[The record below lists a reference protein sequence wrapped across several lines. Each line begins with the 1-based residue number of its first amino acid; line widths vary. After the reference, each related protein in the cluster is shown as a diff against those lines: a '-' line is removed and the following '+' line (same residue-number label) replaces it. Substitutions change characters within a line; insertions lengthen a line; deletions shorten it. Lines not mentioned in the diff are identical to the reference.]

1 MAAFVF
7 HGCDGIHPVHDCHRQ
22 RGPILRTYQNDVQK
36 RKTGPSPLDQLTT
49 ETLELISRDGQHLS
63 KLEYNTDKP
72 NLTLEEDTRLNKLN
86 ISSLLKH
93 DFIIHCSWNNINT
106 VIYKSMPGKW
116 RNIQLMLKL
125 FLLFQNAIKWK
136 YNTVNNGSAVAF
148 RVKCLHVKII
158 FWWIQNLPVWSSQLW
173 DDQQGCYSLQAV
185 TSQKQG
191 PSKTLPALSRFS
203 F

>member
-72 NLTLEEDTRLNKLN
+72 NLTPEEDTRLNKLN

-106 VIYKSMPGKW
+106 VIYKSMPFINFKHASFFFFFKMQLSE
-116 RNIQLMLKL
+116 NITQWIMAQLWHLELNVSMLK
-125 FLLFQNAIKWK
+125 
-136 YNTVNNGSAVAF
+136 
-148 RVKCLHVKII
+148 
-158 FWWIQNLPVWSSQLW
+158 
-173 DDQQGCYSLQAV
+173 
-185 TSQKQG
+185 
-191 PSKTLPALSRFS
+191 
-203 F
+203 